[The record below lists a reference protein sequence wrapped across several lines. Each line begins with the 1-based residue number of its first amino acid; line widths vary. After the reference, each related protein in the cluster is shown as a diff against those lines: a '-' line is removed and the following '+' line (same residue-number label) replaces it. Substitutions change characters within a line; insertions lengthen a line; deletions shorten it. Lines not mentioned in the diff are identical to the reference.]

1 MQIGTITLTRTRVYM
16 HTGSDVVVEPG
27 TFPVFEEDGMVYW
40 TMQGQANGGG
50 PLVQNMGDGLILAT
64 LAPDKPVG
72 PTFPFESKRMTRAD
86 FDSMNEED
94 QTNGAL
100 IFNPQAD

>member
-27 TFPVFEEDGMVYW
+27 TFPVYEDDGEVYW
-40 TMQGQANGGG
+40 TMQGQANDGG

-64 LAPDKPVG
+64 MRPDEPVG
-72 PTFPFESKRMTRAD
+72 RLFPFESKRMSRAD
-86 FDSMNEED
+86 FDEMNRD
-94 QTNGAL
+94 DSTAGAL
-100 IFNPQAD
+100 VFNPS